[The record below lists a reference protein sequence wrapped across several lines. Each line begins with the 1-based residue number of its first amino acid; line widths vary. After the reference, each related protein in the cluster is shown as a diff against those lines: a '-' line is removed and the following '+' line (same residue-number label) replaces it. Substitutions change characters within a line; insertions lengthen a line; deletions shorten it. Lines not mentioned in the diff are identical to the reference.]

1 MSVRM
6 VHSSDGV
13 DAARTPGFPA
23 YRDAYAWVD
32 IRVDADRQGFVEKQ
46 MAN

>member
-6 VHSSDGV
+6 VHSSDGA
-13 DAARTPGFPA
+13 DAARIPRFPA
-23 YRDAYAWVD
+23 CRDAYACTV
-32 IRVDADRQGFVEKQ
+32 RADADGQGSVEKQ